1 MQTLMSNQLDRI
13 RARVIR
19 GLAAAST
26 RVVDIRDDTHI
37 VRDLEIDSLAV
48 MNLILAL
55 EDEFDISMPLE
66 RVADVETVNDLVV
79 TVASLVKESG
89 Q

>member
-26 RVVDIRDDTHI
+26 RAVDIRDDTHI

>member
-1 MQTLMSNQLDRI
+1 MQTLMSDQLDRI

-19 GLAAAST
+19 GLAGAST
-26 RVVDIRDDTHI
+26 RAIEIRDETHI